1 MAKRATAPTHL
12 DLNGR
17 TVPFSVRKVA
27 RARRMTL
34 RVDAAADGVGLTLPR
49 WVSIDEGLRFVETKR
64 GWLESRLA
72 RLPPRTAIEHDAAV
86 PILGVPHR
94 IRHCADALPF
104 VWQAEGEL
112 RVGGPAE
119 AMATRVLAWLRD
131 HARTEIPRRAVE
143 KAARIGLGPPPVGL
157 RDTRSLWG
165 SCSPGGRLSFCWRL
179 VMAPEPI
186 LDYVIAHE
194 VAHLR
199 HLNHGKRFWALV
211 ETLTDDIDAARAWLN
226 REGPGLHRFG

>member
-17 TVPFSVRKVA
+17 AVPFSIRKIA

-34 RVDAAADGVGLTLPR
+34 RVDAADDGVGLTLPR
-49 WVSIDEGLRFVETKR
+49 WVSIDEGLRFVEAKR

-72 RLPPRTAIEHDAAV
+72 RLPPRTMIAPDADI
-86 PILGVPHR
+86 PILGIPHR
-94 IRHCADALPF
+94 IQHCADALPF
-104 VWQAEGEL
+104 ILQGKGEL
-112 RVGGPAE
+112 RVGGPAD
-119 AMATRVLAWLRD
+119 AMAVRVLAWLRER
-131 HARTEIPRRAVE
+131 ARTEIPRRAAE
-143 KAARIGLGPPPVGL
+143 KAAQIGLGPPPVGL

-165 SCSPGGRLSFCWRL
+165 SCSPRGRLSFCWRL
-179 VMAPEPI
+179 VMAPEPV
-186 LDYVIAHE
+186 LDYVVAHE

-211 ETLTDDIDAARAWLN
+211 ETLTQDVDEARLWLR

>member
-1 MAKRATAPTHL
+1 MAKRVPAPAHL

-17 TVPFSVRKVA
+17 SVPFSVRKIA

-34 RVDAAADGVGLTLPR
+34 RVDAAEDGVALTLPR
-49 WVSIDEGLRFVETKR
+49 WVSIEEGLRFVDAKR

-72 RLPPRTAIEHDAAV
+72 RLPPRTAIGHDAAV

-94 IRHCADALPF
+94 VHHDAGALPL
-104 VWQAEGEL
+104 VWLEKNTL
-112 RVGGPAE
+112 CVGGPA
-119 AMATRVLAWLRD
+119 ATVGPRVLTWLRER
-131 HARTEIPRRAVE
+131 ARTEIPRRAAE
-143 KAARIGLGPPPVGL
+143 KAARLDLAPPPVTL

-165 SCSPGGRLSFCWRL
+165 SCSPRGRLSFCWRL

-186 LDYVIAHE
+186 LDYVVAHE

-211 ETLTDDIDAARAWLN
+211 EMLTGDVDAARAWLN